1 MPDYLTELFREVI
14 PGAVP
19 NGWQRRLYRLM
30 LEQGRAPGAIRVPTS
45 GGKTAILIVYLAALA
60 SQAHDGGVSLP
71 RRIVMV
77 INRRALVD
85 QATSLAEK
93 IRVALD
99 LEALAPLRAALASLS
114 ASRRPLAISTLR
126 GEFADNGDWSLDP
139 STPAIILGT
148 PDMIGSRLLFRGYGN
163 GKVKRA
169 QHAGLLGVD
178 SLIVHDEAHLSPT
191 FGRLLEEVARL
202 ARASAL
208 AVGRPPLQV
217 TDMTATSDQD
227 DAFIGMPDAAAPEDA
242 DLLRRLHA
250 PKTLIMEMSPDLAP
264 AKPAELQRWEDA
276 QRRQAAA
283 RMARAA
289 AKFRNSGEAL
299 ALFLDRP
306 DQVGEV
312 VSLLRG
318 EGVPDACM
326 AVLTGTLRG
335 YERDRVVDSPAF
347 RRFLPETQETGTAWL
362 ICTSAG
368 EIGLDIDADRIFCDL
383 VTLDRLIQRCGRG
396 NRRGL
401 KADCVITLMAWAS
414 PQERLARTLE
424 RLASLPPSG
433 AGRDASPFALNRL
446 VEDHA
451 GYQAATPPAP
461 RRRRLETPLLDFWA
475 MTSVPV
481 NPPPDI
487 DEVYRIPEPGTF
499 IHGLDET
506 DREVQVIWRQCPS
519 TRLED
524 WLKSWPIRRQ
534 EVARLPLASIKRLF
548 GGEEGQAYLI
558 SADAETVA
566 EVSLSNLDR
575 KLRPGMTLLLPA
587 ELGGL
592 DALGLPTK
600 PRKGE
605 PVSDVSREAGGAIV
619 SLKWQP
625 ETDPPRWR
633 EPGAVDDGGNPDLAE
648 AIAAAAARHQGKL
661 AFIDPEP
668 NPLEDSGDT
677 PRQYTLWLASPAP
690 QLADEADAASLVRCD
705 RALDRHLRLAAR
717 AARRLV
723 VALPLND
730 PEAAAIIEA
739 ADQHDLGKAEPRW
752 QRALGNPDPTAPLAK
767 SRRRTFDLRLN
778 DGYRHELG
786 SLRER
791 DLPPLTAHLIA
802 AHHGWARPLFPEK
815 ALRKAGCR
823 APGEASPERYARL
836 QARYGWWGL
845 AYLEAVVRCADVL
858 AEVLIDD
865 LEAEDDP

>member
-1 MPDYLTELFREVI
+1 MPDYLTELFQEVI

-30 LEQGRAPGAIRVPTS
+30 LEEGRAPGAIRVPTS

-60 SQAHDGGVSLP
+60 SQARNGPVSLP

-93 IRVALD
+93 IRIALD
-99 LEALAPLRAALASLS
+99 LEALTPLRAALASLS

-178 SLIVHDEAHLSPT
+178 SLIVHDEAHLSPS
-191 FGRLLEEVARL
+191 FGRLLEEIAPL
-202 ARASAL
+202 TRASAL

-217 TDMTATSDQD
+217 TDMTATSDQV
-227 DAFIGMPDAAAPEDA
+227 DAFNGMPDAAAPEDA

-250 PKTLIMEMSPDLAP
+250 PKTLVIEMSPDLAP
-264 AKPAELQRWEDA
+264 AKPVELQRWEDT
-276 QRRQAAA
+276 QRKQAAA
-283 RMARAA
+283 RIARAA
-289 AKFRNSGEAL
+289 AKFRDSGESL

-318 EGVPDACM
+318 EGVPDAGM
-326 AVLTGTLRG
+326 AVLTGNLRG
-335 YERDRVVDSPAF
+335 YERDRVVDCPAF
-347 RRFLPETQETGTAWL
+347 RRFLPDSQETGTAWL

-396 NRRGL
+396 NRQGL

-414 PQERLARTLE
+414 PNERLAKTLE

-433 AGRDASPFALNRL
+433 MGLEASPFALNRL
-446 VEDHA
+446 VEDRA

-481 NPPPDI
+481 NPPGI
-487 DEVYRIPEPGTF
+487 AEVYRIPEPGTF

-519 TRLED
+519 NRLED
-524 WLKSWPIRRQ
+524 WLKAWPIRRQ
-534 EVARLPLASIKRLF
+534 EVARLPLASIKRLY
-548 GGEEGQAYLI
+548 GGAEGQAYLI

-566 EVSLSNLDR
+566 EVPLSNLDR
-575 KLRPGMTLLLPA
+575 KLRPGMTLLLSC

-592 DALGLPTK
+592 DVLGLPTK

-605 PVSDVSREAGGAIV
+605 PVTDVSCEAGGAIV

-625 ETDPPRWR
+625 EADPPRWQ
-633 EPGAVDDGGNPDLAE
+633 EPGAADDGGHPDLAE
-648 AIAAAAARHQGKL
+648 AVAAAAARYQGKL
-661 AFIDPEP
+661 VFIDPEP
-668 NPLEDSGDT
+668 NSLEDTGDP
-677 PRQYTLWLASPAP
+677 PRRYTLWLASPAP
-690 QLADEADAASLVRCD
+690 QLADETDTASLLRCD
-705 RALDRHLRLAAR
+705 RALDRHLWLSAR
-717 AARRLV
+717 AASRLV
-723 VALPLND
+723 DALRLEV
-730 PEAAAIIEA
+730 PEGTAII
-739 ADQHDLGKAEPRW
+739 
-752 QRALGNPDPTAPLAK
+752 
-767 SRRRTFDLRLN
+767 
-778 DGYRHELG
+778 
-786 SLRER
+786 
-791 DLPPLTAHLIA
+791 
-802 AHHGWARPLFPEK
+802 
-815 ALRKAGCR
+815 
-823 APGEASPERYARL
+823 
-836 QARYGWWGL
+836 
-845 AYLEAVVRCADVL
+845 
-858 AEVLIDD
+858 
-865 LEAEDDP
+865 